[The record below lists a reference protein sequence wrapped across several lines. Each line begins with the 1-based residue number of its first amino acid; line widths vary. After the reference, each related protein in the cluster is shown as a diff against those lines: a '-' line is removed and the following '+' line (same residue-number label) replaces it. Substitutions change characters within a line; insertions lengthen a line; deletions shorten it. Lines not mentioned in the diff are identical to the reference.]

1 MRQPDNA
8 MRKSDR
14 QIQRGPDWTTA
25 KDDVAMNAI
34 LPLAESYVPS
44 FAGAAIMF
52 LRSQPFLDPAH
63 DRMVRGCLKSE
74 TSLQAFIAA
83 TMTH

>member
-1 MRQPDNA
+1 
-8 MRKSDR
+8 
-14 QIQRGPDWTTA
+14 
-25 KDDVAMNAI
+25 MNAI

-44 FAGAAIMF
+44 FARAAIMF
-52 LRSQPFLDPAH
+52 LTSRPFLDPAH
-63 DRMVRGCLKSE
+63 DRKLRDCLKSE

>member
-8 MRKSDR
+8 LRKADR
-14 QIQRGPDWTTA
+14 QIQRGPDWASA
-25 KDDVAMNAI
+25 KDEVGMTAI

-52 LRSQPFLDPAH
+52 PRSQPFLDPAH
-63 DRMVRGCLKSE
+63 DRKLRDCLKSE